1 MSRKAA
7 EEFLLKFMGEVT
19 KGGAN
24 RRIYESLFK
33 NMTDEQFMA
42 FVDKAEKGLENR
54 QSLPVWSSN
63 TDKSEGIDF
72 DHIVKLAKKYSV
84 ALEQQLIMT
93 DEATGIEFTTP
104 KACYVG
110 ITEWRKQRQMLQK
123 KFGAGKDDNTIDDL
137 TGQVVGE
144 SKGGGI
150 SNPENQILKTLGLII
165 TGQELGDVRGG
176 DLKALDAYKNE
187 LITTGTATVY
197 GSLRKGSGVK
207 SMKTLHYLL
216 RQRFIDN
223 NLNTR

>member
-7 EEFLLKFMGEVT
+7 EEFLLTFMGEIT
-19 KGGAN
+19 KGKAN
-24 RRIYESLFK
+24 QRIYAELFK
-33 NMTDEQFMA
+33 NMNDQQFFE
-42 FVDKAEKGLENR
+42 FVDRIEKGLENK
-54 QSLPVWSSN
+54 QSVPIWASN
-63 TDKSEGIDF
+63 TDKNEDINF
-72 DHIVKLAKKYSV
+72 DNIIKLAKKYGV
-84 ALEQQLIMT
+84 VLETQLIIT
-93 DEATGIEFTTP
+93 DEATGIEFITP
-104 KACYVG
+104 KTSYVG
-110 ITEWRKQRQMLQK
+110 ITEFRKQRQMLQK

-150 SNPENQILKTLGLII
+150 SNPENQILKTLGLIV
-165 TGQELGDVRGG
+165 TGQELNDVRGG

-187 LITTGTATVY
+187 LITTGSASVY
-197 GSLRKGSGVK
+197 QSLRKGGGVK